1 MSTLAGQA
9 IKDKYGN
16 LLQVEGGVT
25 STLKTVEDGTGT
37 TSALKVSST
46 NVEVDGT
53 LSYGTV
59 PSTDNTEA
67 TALLINGS
75 NEVVKRELGT
85 GAFTSNIAPLQE
97 VVVGVTE
104 ADLTLTTTFQTVV
117 FTEPNNTTENTSYHF
132 GNTPAE
138 LRFTAADGTIES
150 IAGEAFPVRVSIT
163 SAIEVTNPASIEY
176 KIQRNTAGG
185 SWSDI
190 KTVIRDKGS
199 SGANQAD
206 SFWGM
211 FILGAEQGIRIQ
223 IRVSSGAATLKGG
236 TELEVRKENVGNIL

>member
-37 TSALKVSST
+37 ASALKVSST

-59 PSTDNTEA
+59 PATDNTEA

-75 NEVVKRELGT
+75 NQVVKRELGT

-97 VVVGVTE
+97 VIVGVTE
-104 ADLTLTTTFQTVV
+104 APLSLTTTFETVI
-117 FTEPNNTTENTSYHF
+117 FTDPNNTTENTSYHF
-132 GNTPAE
+132 GNSPAQF
-138 LRFTAADGTIES
+138 RFTPSEGKIENTS
-150 IAGEAFPVRVSIT
+150 GEEFPVRVSIT
-163 SAIEVTNPASIEY
+163 SSIDVTNPASIEY
-176 KIQRNTAGG
+176 KLQREVGG

-199 SGANQAD
+199 AGINQAD

-211 FILGAEQGIRIQ
+211 FILGAGESIRIQ
-223 IRVSSGAATLKGG
+223 IRAASGTATLSGG
-236 TELEVRKENVGNIL
+236 SELEVRKENVGNIL